1 MTNAYGL
8 AFFRHSSR
16 PAQASRLTRW
26 ADASTPVEVV
36 PPPCTKL
43 SCSGQTYLISESRH
57 GSQLIALREP
67 VSRPAV

>member
-8 AFFRHSSR
+8 SFLRRTPKS
-16 PAQASRLTRW
+16 AQASRLTPW
-26 ADASTPVEVV
+26 DDESTPSEVV

-43 SCSGQTYLISESRH
+43 SYSGQTYLISETWR
-57 GSQLIALREP
+57 GSQLIAVREP

>member
-8 AFFRHSSR
+8 AFFRR
-16 PAQASRLTRW
+16 NAKPAQASRLTPW
-26 ADASTPVEVV
+26 DDENSPSKVV

-43 SCSGQTYLISESRH
+43 SYSGQTYLIRETWH
-57 GSQLIALREP
+57 GSQLIAVRDP